1 MCNLTWMND
10 RRWYKIQNE
19 KKKTFHIIRETK
31 KKKKWPSSW
40 SSPHTGPCLSTHVH
54 IEVCGF
60 ISFLGL
66 LMLLMGSQQTKKR
79 RKSSGA
85 CHRYSQAESFFFF
98 FLRYSS
104 LEYTHTPG
112 WENTAAA
119 ASQPIVCVYIASDM
133 PYRYLYTTTTTTN
146 EEIFLVIYFYFFL
159 FFNILLLEKDEQQQ
173 QQQLAFMN
181 R

>member
-1 MCNLTWMND
+1 MIITTHWAVLIYTCTHRGMW
-10 RRWYKIQNE
+10 
-19 KKKTFHIIRETK
+19 FHFLSWSPDAADGVPANK
-31 KKKKWPSSW
+31 KKKK
-40 SSPHTGPCLSTHVH
+40 VY
-54 IEVCGF
+54 
-60 ISFLGL
+60 
-66 LMLLMGSQQTKKR
+66 
-79 RKSSGA
+79 SGA